1 MGVKFGTGV
10 KSGTWRGPRSHP
22 PCQIS
27 PPSVQRLGYR
37 TPKTEILLRF
47 DQNVE
52 YKRPA
57 GAYPL
62 RDFHKICIAWTPFQD
77 ALAVKILL
85 DLLKGYGVMGVLSW
99 RGLVIPKFSAPSS
112 GKTMYQT
119 PKSFRGARTSSRS
132 SINHHAKFGG
142 VWISFAAVVAK
153 NVEFFV
159 CLFVC
164 PSCFWTSEIVRP
176 ISPCRRWSTETIL
189 MPLDRGRFV
198 VVHPCSTLSDC
209 CQLATTLNAEVQKA
223 AKIGV
228 FRQQR
233 ATD

>member
-62 RDFHKICIAWTPFQD
+62 RDFHKICRVCTTFQD
-77 ALAVKILL
+77 ALGVKFWW
-85 DLLKGYGVMGVLSW
+85 DLLKGLWSYGGFKLTGS
-99 RGLVIPKFSAPSS
+99 GYPQIFSAPKRRNCASDP
-112 GKTMYQT
+112 Q
-119 PKSFRGARTSSRS
+119 
-132 SINHHAKFGG
+132 KF
-142 VWISFAAVVAK
+142 
-153 NVEFFV
+153 
-159 CLFVC
+159 
-164 PSCFWTSEIVRP
+164 
-176 ISPCRRWSTETIL
+176 
-189 MPLDRGRFV
+189 
-198 VVHPCSTLSDC
+198 
-209 CQLATTLNAEVQKA
+209 
-223 AKIGV
+223 
-228 FRQQR
+228 
-233 ATD
+233 